1 MDRPERRLPWGKPFP
16 RPQKTRLVCKDSFEI
31 GLLHTQGAFGK
42 IMNRAVRVF
51 VLLSLLCGWGLCVVH
66 GAGDE
71 PKAGGSETVT
81 LWAQI
86 YEGGWV
92 MIPIGL
98 CSVLTVYLSG
108 DGWMRTSRK
117 RMAPESFEKD
127 VKRFF
132 RHGDYVGAYN
142 FCKSHPSPLTN
153 VLRAGIGMLG
163 EGKSV
168 VEESMVAAMHQES
181 SRLNTFTSYLSVI
194 GVCTPMIG
202 LLGTVTGMIKAF
214 KKLGEAG
221 IGDPSGLSA
230 AIGEVLVAT
239 ASGLFI
245 AIPAFGMFYL
255 LRSRS
260 TRAMHDI
267 QNLVTEMFR
276 KMPYEHMV
284 GLHISG
290 EELYAATPNWV
301 EVAGAASGEAKRAEA

>member
-1 MDRPERRLPWGKPFP
+1 MSSPAKNSPHAPLFLPA
-16 RPQKTRLVCKDSFEI
+16 
-31 GLLHTQGAFGK
+31 LLL
-42 IMNRAVRVF
+42 
-51 VLLSLLCGWGLCVVH
+51 LLSVLAPVS
-66 GAGDE
+66 AFAAE
-71 PKAGGSETVT
+71 EKAALVKHKT
-81 LWAQI
+81 LWEQI

-98 CSVLTVYLSG
+98 CSVLTVYLCG
-108 DGWMRTSRK
+108 EGWNRTSKK
-117 RMAPESFEKD
+117 RVAPPAMENE

-132 RHGDYVGAYN
+132 REGDYVGAYN
-142 FCKSHPSPLTN
+142 FCKQNPAPLTN
-153 VLRAGIGMLG
+153 VLKAGIGMLG
-163 EGKSV
+163 DGKTV
-168 VEESMVAAMHQES
+168 VEESMVAAMHQENS
-181 SRLNTFTSYLSVI
+181 KLNTYISYLSVI

-214 KKLGEAG
+214 ANLGTSG

-255 LRSRS
+255 LRSRATQS
-260 TRAMHDI
+260 IHHI
-267 QNLVTEMFR
+267 QNLMQELFR

-290 EELYAATPNWV
+290 EELFAATPNWLYSPAQAGNT
-301 EVAGAASGEAKRAEA
+301 AGA

>member
-1 MDRPERRLPWGKPFP
+1 MMRTARVILLPF
-16 RPQKTRLVCKDSFEI
+16 
-31 GLLHTQGAFGK
+31 LLWVVVLASVQAAGGEAQGAAVEK
-42 IMNRAVRVF
+42 I
-51 VLLSLLCGWGLCVVH
+51 
-66 GAGDE
+66 
-71 PKAGGSETVT
+71 T
-81 LWAQI
+81 LWGQI

-92 MIPIGL
+92 MIPIGI

-108 DGWMRTSRK
+108 DGWMRTSRD
-117 RMAPESFEKD
+117 RMAPVAQEKD

-142 FCKSHPSPLTN
+142 FCKAHPSPLTN
-153 VLRAGIGMLG
+153 VLKAGVGMLG

-168 VEESMVAAMHQES
+168 AEESMVAAMHQES
-181 SRLNTFTSYLSVI
+181 SKLNTFTSYLSVI

-214 KKLGEAG
+214 QKLGAAG

-260 TRAMHDI
+260 TRAMHHI
-267 QNLVTEMFR
+267 QNLVAEIFR

-301 EVAGAASGEAKRAEA
+301 ETSEAASLDAKIRGEA